1 MTPSLTVAYLLFS
14 IVLSLFQSG
23 KMLVISRYMGQQA
36 VGDSLGVSE
45 MASPA
50 AAPKA
55 VGGHPM
61 VPEMVNSEKSDY
73 LLI

>member
-1 MTPSLTVAYLLFS
+1 
-14 IVLSLFQSG
+14 
-23 KMLVISRYMGQQA
+23 MLVISRYMGQQA